1 MTKLMNQS
9 AFTQTAWF
17 GGVKGGGER
26 GGEVE
31 TLELLGLIVA
41 WYIFAR

>member
-1 MTKLMNQS
+1 MRLITKLMNQS

-17 GGVKGGGER
+17 GGEKGGGES

-31 TLELLGLIVA
+31 MVELLGSIVA
-41 WYIFAR
+41 R

>member
-9 AFTQTAWF
+9 AFTHTAWF
-17 GGVKGGGER
+17 GGEKGGGER

-31 TLELLGLIVA
+31 LLELLGLIVA
-41 WYIFAR
+41 W